1 MEPGA
6 PRVPVWDR
14 PVRLLHWLLLAAVAT
29 AWLTTLGFTQFHR
42 AAGYAAAAVVAAR
55 LAWGVVGS
63 RHARFAGFLRG
74 PRAAA
79 AYALALAKGRAPRYL
94 GHNPLGAWMVV
105 ALLACVAALGL
116 TGWLYTR
123 TDLFFGEPW
132 LESLHAALAWLLL
145 GLVALHIAGVAF
157 TSWRHR
163 ENLVRA
169 MVDGTKPAARSG
181 DIA

>member
-42 AAGYAAAAVVAAR
+42 AAGYGAAAVVAAR
-55 LAWGVVGS
+55 IAWGIVGS
-63 RHARFAGFLRG
+63 RHARFGGFLRG

-79 AYALALAKGRAPRYL
+79 AYALGLARGHAPRYL

-105 ALLACVAALGL
+105 ALLACVAGLGL

-132 LESLHAALAWLLL
+132 LEGLHAVLAWLLL
-145 GLVALHIAGVAF
+145 GLVALHVAGVAF

-169 MVDGTKPAARSG
+169 MVDGTKPAPRTG
-181 DIA
+181 DVA